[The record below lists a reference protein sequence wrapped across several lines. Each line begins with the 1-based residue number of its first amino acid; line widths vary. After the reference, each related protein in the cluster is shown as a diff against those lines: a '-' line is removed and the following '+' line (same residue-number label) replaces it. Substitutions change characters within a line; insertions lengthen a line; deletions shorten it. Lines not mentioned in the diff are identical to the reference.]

1 MPIQTIRTRN
11 GPASARRCLALPV
24 GALLIAAAGLEDGS
38 AIFAGLLLGYLVFI
52 TVHYAVHRWT
62 IGPNSWLYSTKIRHL
77 THHQLENCNFG
88 VTTIF
93 WDIIFRT
100 NAKIIGERKL
110 C

>member
-1 MPIQTIRTRN
+1 MAQRF
-11 GPASARRCLALPV
+11 LP
-24 GALLIAAAGLEDGS
+24 DFSS
-38 AIFAGLLLGYLVFI
+38 AIWSSLR
-52 TVHYAVHRWT
+52 VHYAVHRWT
-62 IGPNSWLYSTKIRHL
+62 IGPNSWLYSTKLRHL
-77 THHQLENCNFG
+77 THHRLENCNFG